1 MGLRELPIKI
11 SYRSKGFDNILDAFI
26 IPAFK
31 QSSVYKRS
39 VGFFSSSVFELTG
52 EGVREFVEHG
62 GSIQLICSPELSEKD
77 LEAIK
82 LGYQLKETVVDRAV
96 NSDLEKA
103 FEPLGNDCLILLAE
117 LILRDVLNIKLVDVD
132 DSYGIYHDKIG
143 IFIDS
148 EGDKVLFVGS
158 PNESKNAYM
167 GNYEKIRLSVS
178 WKEGDIDRIKDD
190 EDEFD
195 AIWNGL
201 NPFINTKK
209 LNDAVIRK
217 LQEEAGKRSLDLPKR
232 KDEPIKLRDYQKEA
246 IAAWKRNNNK
256 GFYVM
261 ATGTG
266 KTWTAIYTANEII
279 KKENILLVICAPY
292 KHLVKQWYEDV
303 HKIYPNFPTILISSE
318 NASWQ
323 DQLLEALMDSRYND
337 EKTVIAIS
345 TIKSFDTEKFE
356 RIVRKSKMKRML
368 IVDEA
373 HRFKKLS
380 DMTKRLYAY
389 MLGLSATPAS
399 RKNDEFAEQLL
410 SYFGGEVYDLPIEYA
425 IDKGYLVHYNY
436 HPIYVEATENDE
448 AQFDYYTRMMSFCF
462 KNNICI
468 DVENLAKY
476 KRARL
481 RVISGAEEK
490 ISRIKWILSHIMEK
504 DHFIVYCGDG
514 RIYDEVDDEGNA
526 LRHIQYIKNI
536 LTESGYKVCQFT
548 ASEKMN
554 ERMRIVESF
563 NKGMIDTMVAIRCLD
578 EGINIPS
585 IEGALLL
592 SSNDD
597 YREFVQRRGR
607 ILRTYY
613 NMYTEKRKRMANIY
627 DVIVLPSNSSHSFA
641 LIELRRFYEYA
652 RLASNYEECM
662 DELNTLMARYGIDQ
676 DEFQNM
682 DDLEADLDE

>member
-1 MGLRELPIKI
+1 MGLQELPIKI
-11 SYRSKGFDNILDAFI
+11 SYRSKGCNNILDAFV

-31 QSSVYKRS
+31 QALIYKRS

-52 EGVREFVEHG
+52 EGVREFADHG

-77 LEAIK
+77 IDAIK
-82 LGYQLKETVVDRAV
+82 LGYQLKEAV
-96 NSDLEKA
+96 MEQTLNEDLEKA
-103 FEPLGNDCLILLAE
+103 FKMLENNSLCLLAE
-117 LILRDVLNIKLVDVD
+117 LIEKDNLNIGLVDVD
-132 DSYGIYHDKIG
+132 AAYGIYHDKIG
-143 IFIDS
+143 IFIDDV
-148 EGDKVLFVGS
+148 GDKVLFIGS
-158 PNESKNAYM
+158 PNESKSAYM
-167 GNYEKIRLSVS
+167 DNYEKIRMSVS
-178 WKEGDIDRIKDD
+178 WREGDIERIEDD
-190 EDEFD
+190 EEEFD
-195 AIWNGL
+195 SIWDGT
-201 NPFINTKK
+201 NPFIKRK
-209 LNDAVIRK
+209 DINDVVIRK
-217 LQEEAGKRSLDLPKR
+217 LQEEAGKRNLDLRTEKE
-232 KDEPIKLRDYQKEA
+232 EPVQLRDYQKEA
-246 IAAWKRNNNK
+246 IAAWKKNNNM

-279 KKENILLVICAPY
+279 NKENILLVICAPY

-303 HKIYPNFPTILISSE
+303 HKIFPKLSTVLISSE
-318 NASWQ
+318 NTSWQ
-323 DQLLEALMDSRYND
+323 DQLLEAIMDSKYND

-345 TIKSFDTEKFE
+345 TIKSFHSEKFE
-356 RIVRKSKMKRML
+356 KIARKTNMKRML

-373 HRFKKLS
+373 HRFKRLS
-380 DMTKRLYAY
+380 DTTKSLYIY

-399 RKNDEFAEQLL
+399 KKNDEFAKQLL
-410 SYFGGEVYDLPIEYA
+410 NYFGGEVYDLPIEYA

-436 HPIYVEATENDE
+436 HPIYVEATESE
-448 AQFDYYTRMMSFCF
+448 EQHFEYYTKMMTSCF

-476 KRARL
+476 KRSRL
-481 RVISGAEEK
+481 RVISMAEEK
-490 ISRIKWILSHIMEK
+490 ISKIQWILSQIEEK

-514 RIYDEVDDEGNA
+514 RIYDELDKEGNA
-526 LRHIQYIKNI
+526 LRHIQFIKNI
-536 LTESGYKVCQFT
+536 LTENGYKVCQFT
-548 ASEKMN
+548 ATEKMN

-613 NMYTEKRKRMANIY
+613 NMYTEKEKQMANIY
-627 DVIVLPSNSSHSFA
+627 DVIVLPSNNSHSFA

-652 RLASNYEECM
+652 RLANNHEECM
-662 DELNTLMARYGIDQ
+662 QDLDDLMSRYGIGQ
-676 DEFQNM
+676 EEFSEM
-682 DDLEADLDE
+682 EDMEADLDE